1 MSYWNKDV
9 VDPADWSDWKF
20 VPNFLVFTL
29 KKNIKFGWLKANICR
44 IDYKRHTQELKSI
57 AQPNHIGPAASILI
71 AEAALTNTHTK
82 YYIQHNQNH
91 EGAQF

>member
-1 MSYWNKDV
+1 MR
-9 VDPADWSDWKF
+9 P
-20 VPNFLVFTL
+20 
-29 KKNIKFGWLKANICR
+29 I
-44 IDYKRHTQELKSI
+44 QELKSI